1 MRGLLNRLAPFF
13 VLPLA
18 LVGIALLLLQ
28 WQQWP
33 QALLDII
40 SFLPWLI
47 GLAGSVL
54 SLVYDRIR
62 NLFLIGVLLSIYA
75 LLMPHVD
82 FILYHKGI
90 KPSTQLV
97 FVLLSLLMP
106 VTFLLFAIWRERFH
120 AIQDI
125 ILRLTAAGLL
135 VLVIYALASKYPE
148 PLLNLL
154 TANLWSLSQ
163 SPWLPLPQ
171 LSMLAFM
178 IAFIGLMVQCI
189 THNQPHYAAQLVAM
203 TALFWTLPHIFSQPE
218 ALPLMTTAALTM
230 LSTAI
235 VHESFHMAF
244 LDELTGLPGRRALNE
259 KLQRLGRRYTLAMTD
274 VDHFKKFNDTYGH
287 DVGDQVLRMVASR
300 LSRVTGGGKAYRYG
314 GEEFTLVFPGKTV
327 EQCLPHLESVRES
340 IEHYAMRL
348 RDKKQRP
355 EDDKAGKEKRTQQKK
370 ANSSGT
376 VSVTISIGVSERTE
390 RLKTPEEVI
399 KSADEAL
406 YDAKGAGRNCVVA
419 YNQPSSHRRST
430 KSKKPPNT
438 TA

>member
-1 MRGLLNRLAPFF
+1 MRGLLNRLTPFF
-13 VLPLA
+13 LLPLA

-28 WQQWP
+28 WRHWP

-62 NLFLIGVLLSIYA
+62 NLFLIGVLLALYT

-82 FILYHKGI
+82 FVLYHKGV
-90 KPSTQLV
+90 KPNTQLV
-97 FVLLSLLMP
+97 FVVLSLFMP
-106 VTFLLFAIWRERFH
+106 ITFLLFAIWRERFH
-120 AIQDI
+120 AVQDI
-125 ILRLTAAGLL
+125 ILRLSAAGLL
-135 VLVIYALASKYPE
+135 ALVVWALAARYPE
-148 PLLNLL
+148 PLLDLL
-154 TANLWSLSQ
+154 TANFWGLHQ

-171 LSMLAFM
+171 LSMLAFLA
-178 IAFIGLMVQCI
+178 AFIGLLAQCI

-203 TALFWTLPHIFSQPE
+203 TSLFWTLPHIFSQPE

-340 IEHYAMRL
+340 IEHYVMRL
-348 RDKKQRP
+348 RDKQQRP
-355 EDDKAGKEKRTQQKK
+355 EDDKTGKEKRTRQQK
-370 ANSSGT
+370 ANTSGT

-419 YNQPSSHRRST
+419 YNKPASRRRPS
-430 KSKKPPNT
+430 KSKKLPNT